1 MRPITPLVVLFGITI
16 LAFAALPLPAIATGV
31 EEEAAIPTKAV
42 DPRLEILRSEL
53 ELTARQVESLR
64 RETESGPLTQAP
76 AYPPLQSIDSH
87 SADLA
92 RLERRLLAL
101 ARDWSSLSEAE
112 VSDRFHAL
120 QAQMRQLQR
129 DSGSSRHALHRLWS
143 QRRTS
148 QPILQAAPYT
158 GAITGSVTEEG
169 SGTPLEGTWVE
180 IYDSNGGWVTGGTT
194 NSSGVY
200 ASSVG
205 LASGD
210 YYARAYSYSGH
221 IDELYDDTQCVGWR
235 NPTDGTPISVIDGST
250 TSGIDF
256 ALTKGGLVSGNIT
269 DADTMSNLPGI
280 SVSIYTA
287 SGGYVGNFTTDS
299 SGNYITT
306 TGLPTGTY
314 YARTTNYSS
323 YLDELYDDIPCL
335 GSCTVTDGTPISV
348 TIGIETAGT
357 DFELT
362 LGGAISGHLEDGVT
376 HLPIAFSGLNI
387 HDSGGQYVS
396 WAYTDSSGNYTSYAG
411 LPTGTYFVRT
421 QNNDGYLNELY
432 DDLPCLGNCTVTDGT
447 AISVTLGATTSGIDF
462 DLLTGGAIKG
472 IVTEEGS
479 SAPLDSGYVR
489 VFDDAGAYLS
499 SAYPDAAGVYETSLG
514 LATGTYY
521 AATSSFEG
529 YLDELYDDLPCHGG
543 CTFTDGTPI
552 SVTAGAT
559 TSGID
564 FGLEQGGFI
573 AGTVTE
579 DGSGSGLDTGYVT
592 IYDSSGDYLVSVY
605 PVASGA
611 YATSSTMV
619 PGTYYARTWSFDG
632 YFDEL
637 YDDIAC
643 ADGCTV
649 TDGTPILVTAGATT
663 TGIDFALLK
672 GGSISGTV
680 TEDGTGALLENIW
693 VDVYNSSG
701 SWVSNGASDASG
713 IYRLQAGLSTGNYYA
728 KTYNSD
734 HYINELYD
742 DLPCVSSC
750 TVTNGTPIGV
760 TTGSTTTGIDF
771 ALTPGGLISGT
782 VTDEDTLLPLKDV
795 NVYFYD
801 DSGNYI
807 TSAST
812 DASGDYT
819 NYAGFPTGNYFLR
832 TWNDDGYINELYDD
846 MLCVGGCTPTDGTPV
861 GVTSGSTTTGID
873 FALELGGSI
882 SGTVTIDGSG
892 VPLDT
897 GYVRI
902 YDDTGNRLF
911 NATPDAAGSYE
922 TAEGLPSGTY
932 YARARSFEGYL
943 EELYDDIPCVFGC
956 TTTDGTS
963 IPVTAGSPTTGIDFE
978 LAEGGGISGTVTDDS
993 THVGID
999 TGYVRLYDASGT
1011 SIRAL
1016 YPDSSGDYSTDGL
1029 PAGTYYA
1036 RTESFEGYFD
1046 ELYDNIP
1053 CPDSCTVTDGTPIAV
1068 TGGATTTGIDFDLAR
1083 GGAISGTVTD
1093 ASTHLGLDFGRVNIY
1108 ESDGDWVT
1116 RGYPDASGN
1125 YISQKT
1131 LAAGTYYALT
1141 YSFEGYIEELYDNIP
1156 CVGGCS
1162 VTTGTPIVVA
1172 ANATTTGIDF
1182 ALAVG
1187 GLISGTVTDDST
1199 HAALDTGYVNV
1210 YDSAG
1215 TWMTNGWPNS
1225 SGIYTSAAALPTGTY
1240 YVRTYSFDGYFDE
1253 LYDDI
1258 SCTGGCT
1265 VTDGTAVLV
1274 TAGLTTTGI
1283 DFELEKGGVIS
1294 GTVTDEV
1301 TGLPLDFGYVN
1312 IYNDSGSYITRGYT
1326 GSSGLYVSE
1335 TALAAGTYYARTWS
1349 FEGYFEEL
1357 YSEIFC
1363 DPSCTITDGTPISV
1377 SLGSTTTGVDFTLGG
1392 SIFIDGFESGDLSAW
1407 SRTMP

>member
-1 MRPITPLVVLFGITI
+1 MRPVTALALLFGITL
-16 LAFAALPLPAIATGV
+16 LAFAALSAIAAGV
-31 EEEAAIPTKAV
+31 EEGSSTPTKAV

-53 ELTARQVESLR
+53 GRTTRQVESLR

-76 AYPPLQSIDSH
+76 AYPPLQSIDSR

-143 QRRTS
+143 RRPTGR
-148 QPILQAAPYT
+148 PILPDAPYT
-158 GAITGSVTEEG
+158 GVIAGTVTEEG

-180 IYDSNGGWVTGGTT
+180 IYDSDGVWVTGGTA

-200 ASSVG
+200 ASSLG

-221 IDELYDDTQCVGWR
+221 IDELYDDIQCVGWR
-235 NPTDGTPISVIDGST
+235 DPTNGTPISVIDGST

-256 ALTKGGLVSGNIT
+256 ALTKGGLISGNIT
-269 DADTMSNLPGI
+269 DEDTTNGI
-280 SVSIYTA
+280 QSLEVDIYTA
-287 SGGYVGNFTTDS
+287 SGGYVSYAITDG

-314 YARTTNYSS
+314 YARTYNADS
-323 YLDELYDDIPCL
+323 YLDEIYDDIPCL
-335 GSCTVTDGTPISV
+335 GSCTVTAGTAISV
-348 TIGIETAGT
+348 TIGVETTGI

-362 LGGAISGHLEDGVT
+362 PGGAISGHFEDGVT
-376 HLPIAFSGLNI
+376 HLPIPFSGLNI
-387 HDSGGQYVS
+387 HDADGQYVS

-432 DDLPCLGNCTVTDGT
+432 DDLPCIGNCTVTDGT
-447 AISVTLGATTSGIDF
+447 PVSVTLGATTSGIDF
-462 DLLTGGAIKG
+462 EMLKGGAIAG
-472 IVTEEGS
+472 TVTEEGPPT
-479 SAPLDSGYVR
+479 PLDSGYIRIV
-489 VFDDAGAYLS
+489 DAAGVYLA
-499 SAYPDAAGVYETSLG
+499 SAYPDSLGDYETSLG

-559 TSGID
+559 TSSID
-564 FGLEQGGFI
+564 FGLEQGGLI

-579 DGSGSGLDTGYVT
+579 DGSGSGLDTGYVA
-592 IYDSSGDYLVSVY
+592 IYDSSGDWVIDGY
-605 PVASGA
+605 PVAN
-611 YATSSTMV
+611 
-619 PGTYYARTWSFDG
+619 GTYVTYRALAPGNYFARAWSFEG

-637 YDDIAC
+637 YDDLPC
-643 ADGCTV
+643 TTSCTV
-649 TDGTPILVTAGATT
+649 TDGTPIVVTAGNTT
-663 TGIDFALLK
+663 SNIDFALLK
-672 GGSISGTV
+672 GGKITGTV
-680 TEDGTGALLENIW
+680 TEQGTSLKLPNIDVDIYDSGGTW
-693 VDVYNSSG
+693 VTEGLTDANGDYASS
-701 SWVSNGASDASG
+701 V
-713 IYRLQAGLSTGNYYA
+713 GLTTGTYYA
-728 KTYNSD
+728 KTWNSD
-734 HYINELYD
+734 HYLNELYD
-742 DLPCVSSC
+742 DLPCWKSC
-750 TVTNGTPIGV
+750 TVTSGTPIGV

-771 ALTPGGLISGT
+771 ALTPGGLITGT

-795 NVYFYD
+795 NVYFHD

-819 NYAGFPTGNYFLR
+819 NYAGVPTGNYFLS
-832 TWNDDGYINELYDD
+832 TWNDDGYINELYND
-846 MLCVGGCTPTDGTPV
+846 MLCVGACTVTDGTPV
-861 GVTSGSTTTGID
+861 GATSGSTTTDID
-873 FALELGGSI
+873 FALVLGGSI
-882 SGTVTIDGSG
+882 SGTVTVDGSG
-892 VPLDT
+892 TPLDT

-902 YDDTGNRLF
+902 HDASGDSVTS
-911 NATPDAAGSYE
+911 ATPDASGIYA
-922 TAEGLPSGTY
+922 TTEGLPSGTY

-999 TGYVRLYDASGT
+999 TGYVRLYDASDT
-1011 SIRAL
+1011 SIRTL

-1036 RTESFEGYFD
+1036 RTESFEGYYD
-1046 ELYDNIP
+1046 ELYNNIP
-1053 CPDSCTVTDGTPIAV
+1053 CPSACTVTDGTPIIV
-1068 TGGATTTGIDFDLAR
+1068 TGGSTTAGIDFALAR

-1093 ASTHLGLDFGRVNIY
+1093 GSTHLGLDTGYVDIY
-1108 ESDGDWVT
+1108 NDSGGWVT
-1116 RGYPDASGN
+1116 RGYSDSSGY
-1125 YISQKT
+1125 YISQKA
-1131 LAAGTYYALT
+1131 LSAGTYYARSWS
-1141 YSFEGYIEELYDNIP
+1141 YEGYMVELYDNIP
-1156 CVGGCS
+1156 CVGSCTITS
-1162 VTTGTPIVVA
+1162 GTPIVVA
-1172 ANATTTGIDF
+1172 ADATTTGIDF
-1182 ALAVG
+1182 ELAPG
-1187 GLISGTVTDDST
+1187 GFISGMVTDEST
-1199 HAALDTGYVNV
+1199 HDPLDSGYVDIFNA
-1210 YDSAG
+1210 SG
-1215 TWMTNGWPNS
+1215 TYITRGFSNS
-1225 SGIYTSAAALPTGTY
+1225 SGIYISTAALPTGTY
-1240 YVRTYSFDGYFDE
+1240 YARSYSYEGYFNE
-1253 LYDDI
+1253 LYDELPCA
-1258 SCTGGCT
+1258 SGCT
-1265 VTDGTAVLV
+1265 ITDGTPIGV
-1274 TAGLTTTGI
+1274 TAGSTTAGI
-1283 DFELEKGGVIS
+1283 DFELTAGGMIS

-1312 IYNDSGSYITRGYT
+1312 IYNASGTYITRGYPD
-1326 GSSGLYVSE
+1326 SSGLY
-1335 TALAAGTYYARTWS
+1335 TLQAALEAGAYYARTGS

-1357 YSEIFC
+1357 YSEISC
-1363 DPSCTITDGTPISV
+1363 ALSCTITSGTPISV
-1377 SLGSTTTGVDFTLGG
+1377 TLGSETTGIDFTLDR
-1392 SIFIDGFESGDLSAW
+1392 SVFADGFESGNLASWSA
-1407 SRTMP
+1407 TVQ

>member
-1 MRPITPLVVLFGITI
+1 MRPVAPLALLFGITL
-16 LAFAALPLPAIATGV
+16 LAFAVLPLSASTAGSAEGSTVPAKV
-31 EEEAAIPTKAV
+31 S
-42 DPRLEILRSEL
+42 DPRLEILRSEF
-53 ELTARQVESLR
+53 ELTTRQVENLLR
-64 RETESGPLTQAP
+64 EIGSGPSVQGP
-76 AYPPLQSIDSH
+76 ASPQLRNIASQ
-87 SADLA
+87 SADLD
-92 RLERRLLAL
+92 RLERRLVRLT
-101 ARDWSSLSEAE
+101 RNWSSLSEAE
-112 VSDRFHAL
+112 ASDRFHGL
-120 QAQMRQLQR
+120 QDQMRRLQQ
-129 DSGSSRHALHRLWS
+129 DSGNSRHALHRFWS
-143 QRRTS
+143 QRPTA
-148 QPILQAAPYT
+148 QPILPASPYT
-158 GAITGSVTEEG
+158 GAITGTVTEEG
-169 SGTPLEGTWVE
+169 SSTPISGVYVE
-180 IYDSNGGWVTGGTT
+180 IYDSNDLYVTYGTA

-200 ASSVG
+200 SSNAG
-205 LASGD
+205 LATGD
-210 YYARAYSYSGH
+210 YYLRTYNYSGH
-221 IDELYDDTQCVGWR
+221 INELYDNIQCVTWCTMTGGT
-235 NPTDGTPISVIDGST
+235 PVSVTDGVT

-256 ALTKGGLVSGNIT
+256 ALTKGGRISGKIT
-269 DADTMSNLPGI
+269 DADTTNNIPGI
-280 SVSIYTA
+280 EFDFFTA
-287 SGGYVGNFTTDS
+287 SGGYVGYTMTDG

-306 TGLPTGTY
+306 VGVPTGTY
-314 YARTTNYSS
+314 YARTYNANS

-335 GSCTVTDGTPISV
+335 GYCTVTDGTAISV
-348 TIGIETAGT
+348 TIGVETTGI

-362 LGGAISGHLEDGVT
+362 PGGAISGHLEDGAT
-376 HLPIAFSGLNI
+376 HLAIPFSGLNI
-387 HDSGGQYVS
+387 HDAGGQYVS

-432 DDLPCLGNCTVTDGT
+432 DDLPCIGNCTVTDGT
-447 AISVTLGATTSGIDF
+447 PVGVTLGTTTSGIDF
-462 DLLTGGAIKG
+462 EMLKGGAFAG
-472 IVTEEGS
+472 TVTEEGS
-479 SAPLDSGYVR
+479 PTPLDSGYVR
-489 VFDDAGAYLS
+489 IFDAAGVQLA
-499 SAYPDAAGVYETSLG
+499 SAYPDSLGDYETTLG

-552 SVTAGAT
+552 SVAAGAT

-592 IYDSSGDYLVSVY
+592 IYDSSGDYLVSEY

-611 YATSSTMV
+611 YATSSTLV
-619 PGTYYARTWSFDG
+619 PGTYYARTWSFEG

-649 TDGTPILVTAGATT
+649 TDGTPIVVTAGSTT
-663 TGIDFALLK
+663 SGTDFALLK
-672 GGSISGTV
+672 AGSISGTV
-680 TEDGTGALLENIW
+680 TEDGTGTLLENIW

-701 SWVSNGASDASG
+701 SWVSNGATDVSG
-713 IYRLQAGLSTGNYYA
+713 NYRLQAGLTTGLYYA

-742 DLPCVSSC
+742 DLPCLSSC
-750 TVTNGTPIGV
+750 TVTNGTPISV

-807 TSAST
+807 TAANT
-812 DASGDYT
+812 DASGDYM
-819 NYAGFPTGNYFLR
+819 NYAGLPTENYFLR
-832 TWNDDGYINELYDD
+832 TWNDDGYINELYND
-846 MLCVGGCTPTDGTPV
+846 MLCVGGCTVTDGTPV
-861 GVTSGSTTTGID
+861 GATSGSTTTDID
-873 FALELGGSI
+873 FALVLGGSI
-882 SGTVTIDGSG
+882 SGTVTVDGSG
-892 VPLDT
+892 TPLDT

-902 YDDTGNRLF
+902 YDASGDSVTS
-911 NATPDAAGSYE
+911 ATPDASGIYA
-922 TAEGLPSGTY
+922 TTEGLPSATY

-978 LAEGGGISGTVTDDS
+978 LAEGSGISGTVTDDS

-1011 SIRAL
+1011 SIRTL

-1036 RTESFEGYFD
+1036 RTDSFEGYWQ

-1053 CPDSCTVTDGTPIAV
+1053 CSNSCTVTDGTAILV
-1068 TGGATTTGIDFDLAR
+1068 SGGATTTGIDFALAKS
-1083 GGAISGTVTD
+1083 GAISGTVTNGI
-1093 ASTHLGLDFGRVNIY
+1093 THLGLDTGYVDIY
-1108 ESDGDWVT
+1108 NDSGGWVT
-1116 RGYPDASGN
+1116 RGYSDSSGY
-1125 YISQKT
+1125 YISQKA
-1131 LAAGTYYALT
+1131 LSAGTYYART
-1141 YSFEGYIEELYDNIP
+1141 WSYEGYMVELYDNIP
-1156 CVGGCS
+1156 CVGNCTITS
-1162 VTTGTPIVVA
+1162 GTPIVVA

-1187 GLISGTVTDDST
+1187 GFISGTVTDEIT

-1215 TWMTNGWPNS
+1215 TWVTNGWPNS
-1225 SGIYTSAAALPTGTY
+1225 SGIYTSSAALPTGTY
-1240 YVRTYSFDGYFDE
+1240 YVRTYSFDGYFEE

-1258 SCTGGCT
+1258 SCIGGCT
-1265 VTDGTAVLV
+1265 VTNGTAVLV

-1326 GSSGLYVSE
+1326 GSSGLYISE
-1335 TALAAGTYYARTWS
+1335 TALEAGTYYARTNS

-1357 YSEIFC
+1357 YSEISC
-1363 DPSCTITDGTPISV
+1363 EPSCTVTDGTPIAV
-1377 SLGSTTTGVDFTLGG
+1377 TLGSTTTGVDFTLGG
-1392 SIFIDGFESGDLSAW
+1392 SIFIDGFESGDFTAW
-1407 SRTMP
+1407 SKTVP